1 MNKSIGEIGQMSSEK
16 KTLLKNFTAMGIIQI
31 LNYVMP
37 FITLPYLA
45 RVLAVDKFGLIFFA
59 QAVMDYFSRFVD
71 FGYNQ
76 SGVRDIAINREDKQR
91 VSEIYTSVLFA
102 RLLLLFVSFIIL
114 SAVVFGFEKFRQDWV
129 IYYFTFLS
137 VLGNVLLSTWFFQ
150 GMEKMKFITYLN
162 ILTRVISLICIFSF
176 VKVQGDYYLVPL
188 FNSLA
193 VLVAGIVS
201 VILAAVQF
209 KVIIYIP
216 KIKEVFASLKHSSE
230 YFLGNVSIALYQS
243 ANAFVL
249 GLCVSTTMVAY
260 YVSAQKIYL
269 AIYFMYIPFYNA
281 FFPYMSKNKDIKF
294 WKKVF
299 KILVIISLGISL
311 FILLFSKPIISIFYG
326 ANLIESYKILKIF
339 AIIVPFHILAGTMGY
354 PLIGAFGY
362 IKETN
367 SCWVM
372 AGIIHILALCI
383 LYITHQLNI
392 YTVACMYAFS
402 HIFMFMHRV
411 YYVQKYKLLE
421 QKG

>member
-1 MNKSIGEIGQMSSEK
+1 MNIIDKTRTASAEK
-16 KTLLKNFTAMGIIQI
+16 KNLFKNFTAMGIIQI
-31 LNYVMP
+31 LNYVIP
-37 FITLPYLA
+37 FVTLPYLA

-59 QAVMDYFSRFVD
+59 QAIMDYFSRFVD
-71 FGYNQ
+71 FGFNQ
-76 SGVRDIAINREDKQR
+76 SGVRELAIKRENPHK
-91 VSEIYTSVLFA
+91 VSSIYTSIMFA
-102 RLLLLFVSFIIL
+102 RLGLLLISFLIL
-114 SAVVFGFEKFRQDWV
+114 SVIVFGFEKFRQDWV

-137 VLGNVLLSTWFFQ
+137 VLGNILLSTWFFQ

-162 ILTRVISLICIFSF
+162 VLTRFISLVCIFAF
-176 VKVQGDYYLVPL
+176 IRGQDDYYLVPL
-188 FNSLA
+188 FNSLGI
-193 VLVAGIVS
+193 LVAGLAS
-201 VILAAVQF
+201 VWLAIHHFGV
-209 KVIIYIP
+209 KLYIP
-216 KIKEVFASLKHSSE
+216 KFKEVWLKLRNSSE

-299 KILVIISLGISL
+299 KIILFVSVGVSL

-326 ANLIESYKILKIF
+326 PQLVESYKVLRIF
-339 AIIVPFHILAGTMGY
+339 AIIVPFHMLAGTMGY

-367 SCWVM
+367 QCWIM
-372 AGIIHILALCI
+372 AGIIHIIALCI
-383 LYITHQLNI
+383 LYIINRLNI
-392 YTVACMYAFS
+392 YSVACLYAFS
-402 HIFMFMHRV
+402 HIFMFLHRV
-411 YYVQKYKLLE
+411 YYINKYQILK